1 EGPAVRS
8 VHDDDGLEPWVGGRL
23 LDVLR
28 EQGCGFVGAFPA
40 GLSFRDDVRPEQ
52 QHVELWEGRVV
63 PETIDPSS
71 PEWRRADLHRAAN
84 QWHASRRVTPEAVE
98 LDRVAW
104 VAARVLY
111 DGEKR
116 LDVGGV
122 AFGRRLPRH
131 HSGEDVVVQNLLMR
145 RWGGCAIMPS
155 GTYHAEVPSTVLNDR

>member
-8 VHDDDGLEPWVGGRL
+8 VHDDDGLEPWVGGRR

-28 EQGCGFVGAFPA
+28 ELGCGFVGAFPA

-84 QWHASRRVTPEAVE
+84 QWHASRRVTPVAVK
-98 LDRVAW
+98 LYKVAW
-104 VAARVLY
+104 VASFVLY
-111 DGEKR
+111 DREE
-116 LDVGGV
+116 LLEIGGS
-122 AFGRRLPRH
+122 AFWRWLPH
-131 HSGEDVVVQNLLMR
+131 DHSCEDML
-145 RWGGCAIMPS
+145 A
-155 GTYHAEVPSTVLNDR
+155 